1 MLVLKL
7 LADLFVLGD
16 DLLQRVGKGQ
26 QLVQVG
32 GAGKQRDRAA
42 VVEALHGFHAALEIL
57 PALVVL
63 GLLLVNLLLLLVNL
77 VLLVDDLTVQVTDLL
92 GQVVDLAQYKFT
104 LLFQLRLLCLG
115 VGLVALGVFE
125 LLVEFILL
133 RL

>member
-1 MLVLKL
+1 M
-7 LADLFVLGD
+7 
-16 DLLQRVGKGQ
+16 R
-26 QLVQVG
+26 
-32 GAGKQRDRAA
+32 
-42 VVEALHGFHAALEIL
+42 
-57 PALVVL
+57 PALFVL